1 MIIHYFIDEAGDSTL
16 FDKHGNVIIGNEGN
30 SKFFILGLLKITDP
44 YSLRR
49 NLDHLRKEIMND
61 PYFNG
66 VPSLDPKRKR
76 TAIAFHAKDDP
87 PEVRYKVFELLRQRN
102 DISFFAV
109 VGEKQKTLEY
119 VLGRQAKDPTFHYHP
134 DEMYDFLC
142 RRLFKDRLHLA
153 DEYQVIFAQRGNKK
167 RTQALERQ
175 LDIAQERRLQ
185 EIPKDERPKIHVR
198 SGLSRHNAGLQAAD
212 YYLWAL
218 QRCYEQGEDRFL
230 RNVWDHCKLI
240 MDIDDNRNNEY
251 GEYYNSRK
259 PITADSLRGRK

>member
-16 FDKHGNVIIGNEGN
+16 FDKHGNAIIGNEGN
-30 SKFFILGLLKITDP
+30 SNFFILGLLRVGDP
-44 YSLRR
+44 SSLRK
-49 NLDHLRKEIMND
+49 NLDHLREAIMND
-61 PYFNG
+61 PYFEG
-66 VPSLDPKRKR
+66 VPSLDPSRGR

-87 PEVRYKVFELLRQRN
+87 PEVRYKVFKLLRQRD

-109 VGEKQKTLEY
+109 VGEKQKTLDY
-119 VLGRQAKDPTFHYHP
+119 VLGRQALDSTYHYHP

-142 RRLFKDRLHLA
+142 RRLLKDRLHLA

-185 EIPKDERPKIHVR
+185 EIPKNERPKIHVK
-198 SGLSRHNAGLQAAD
+198 SGLPRYHAGLQAAD

-218 QRCYEQGEDRFL
+218 QRCYEKGEDRFL
-230 RNVWDHCKLI
+230 RNVWGHCKLI
-240 MDIDDNRNNEY
+240 MDIDDKRNNDY
-251 GEYYNSRK
+251 GEYYNGRK
-259 PITADSLRGRK
+259 PITADCLRERK

>member
-1 MIIHYFIDEAGDSTL
+1 LITHYFIDEAGDSTL

-30 SKFFILGLLKITDP
+30 SSFFILGLLKVGDP
-44 YSLRR
+44 YG
-49 NLDHLRKEIMND
+49 LRKNIDQLREDIIND
-61 PYFNG
+61 PYFEG

-76 TAIAFHAKDDP
+76 TAIAFHATDDP
-87 PEVRYKVFELLRQRN
+87 PEVRYKVFELLRQRD

-109 VGEKQKTLEY
+109 VGEKRRTLEY
-119 VLGRQAKDPTFHYHP
+119 VFSRQRLDSTYHYRP

-167 RTQALERQ
+167 RTQALKSQ
-175 LDIAQERRLQ
+175 LDIAQERRLR

-198 SGLSRHNAGLQAAD
+198 SGLSRHHAGLQAVD

-218 QRCYEQGEDRFL
+218 QRCYERGEDRFL
-230 RNVWDHCKLI
+230 RNIWDHCKLI
-240 MDIDDNRNNEY
+240 IDIDDKRNNKY
-251 GEYYNSRK
+251 GEYYNGRK
-259 PITADSLRGRK
+259 LITADCLRGRK